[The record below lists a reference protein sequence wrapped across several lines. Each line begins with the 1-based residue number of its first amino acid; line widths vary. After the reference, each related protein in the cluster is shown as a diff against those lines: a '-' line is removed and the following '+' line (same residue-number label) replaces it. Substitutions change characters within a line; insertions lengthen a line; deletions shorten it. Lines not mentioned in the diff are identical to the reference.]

1 MSPALVIID
10 VQNGIDQHNHWGS
23 NRNNPEAEG
32 NIKLLL
38 SFWRERKFPI
48 VIVRHDSLEKTSP
61 LYPGLDG
68 NLLKE
73 FVKPIDGELLISKS
87 TPNAF
92 IRTDLE
98 NTLRTRG
105 IDNVYVAGFLTNN
118 SVEATARTSGEL
130 GFRTTVISDA
140 TACFNKRGGDGTIYA
155 SELIHQISLANLAG
169 EYAEIETTSG
179 IIRKLTNLTP
189 ESET

>member
-10 VQNGIDQHNHWGS
+10 VQKGIDQGNHWGG

-38 SFWRERKFPI
+38 NLWRQKQFPI

-61 LYPGLDG
+61 FYPGQEG
-68 NLLKE
+68 NVLKE
-73 FVKPIDGELLISKS
+73 FVRPIDGELLIAKS

-92 IRTDLE
+92 IKTDLE
-98 NTLRTRG
+98 GVLRTRG
-105 IDNVYVAGFLTNN
+105 IDTVYVAGFVTNN
-118 SVEATARTSGEL
+118 SVEATVRMSAAL

-140 TACFNKRGGDGTIYA
+140 TACFNKRGADGTIYA
-155 SELIHQISLANLAG
+155 SELIHQVSLANLAG
-169 EYAEIETTSG
+169 EYAEIETTTG
-179 IIRKLTNLTP
+179 IIRKLTNLNLEP
-189 ESET
+189 

>member
-10 VQNGIDQHNHWGS
+10 VQKGIDQNHHWGG

-38 SFWRERKFPI
+38 NFWRQKQFPI
-48 VIVRHDSLEKTSP
+48 VIIKHDSQEKASP
-61 LYPGLDG
+61 FYPGQEG
-68 NLLKE
+68 NLLKD
-73 FVKPIDGELLISKS
+73 FVRPVDGELVITKS
-87 TPNAF
+87 TANAF

-98 NTLRTRG
+98 STLRTRG
-105 IDNVYVAGFLTNN
+105 IDALYVVGFVTNN
-118 SVEATARTSGEL
+118 SVEATARMSGEL

-140 TACFNKRGGDGTIYA
+140 TACFNKHGADGTIYA
-155 SELIHQISLANLAG
+155 SELIHQISLANLEG

-179 IIRKLTNLTP
+179 LIRKLTNLNH
-189 ESET
+189 